1 MRVEY
6 AGVTDVGCKRT
17 KNEDSLITDEKLNLF
32 MVADG
37 MGGHSAG
44 EFASR
49 MAVQT
54 VLEII
59 QELTDD
65 PDATLQNTTSIR
77 PGDFKAYLRYAIT
90 QASQKI
96 YEKATEDSSMQGM
109 GTTAVVCLFRKNRVF
124 IANVG
129 DSRGYR
135 IRNKKIEQ
143 VTEDHSLVAEQIR
156 AGILRPSEAKEHRL
170 KNIITRSVG
179 FQEIVDVDCEAK
191 SAKVGD
197 IYLLCSDGLYNM
209 MEDDEILGVVSQQ
222 PLQDAAAH
230 LIDIAKTRGGD
241 DNITLVLAKI
251 GALDDGDP
259 DEDEESTLQS

>member
-1 MRVEY
+1 MRVEFV
-6 AGVTDVGCKRT
+6 GLTDVGCKRT
-17 KNEDSLITDEKLNLF
+17 KNEDSLLTDENLNLF

-54 VLEII
+54 VQEII

-65 PDATLQNTTSIR
+65 PDATLQNTASIR
-77 PGDFKAYLRYAIT
+77 PGDFKGYLRYALT
-90 QASQKI
+90 QASQRI
-96 YEKATEDSSMQGM
+96 YEKATEDSGMQGM
-109 GTTAVVCLFRKNRVF
+109 GTTAVVSLFRKNKVF
-124 IANVG
+124 VANVG

-179 FQEIVDVDCEAK
+179 FQEGVDVDCEAK

-209 MEDDEILGVVSQQ
+209 VEDEEMLAVISQQ
-222 PLQDAAAH
+222 SLQDAAVH

-241 DNITLVLAKI
+241 DNITLVLAKV
-251 GALDDGDP
+251 GTLDESNP
-259 DEDEESTLQS
+259 EEEEESTLLG